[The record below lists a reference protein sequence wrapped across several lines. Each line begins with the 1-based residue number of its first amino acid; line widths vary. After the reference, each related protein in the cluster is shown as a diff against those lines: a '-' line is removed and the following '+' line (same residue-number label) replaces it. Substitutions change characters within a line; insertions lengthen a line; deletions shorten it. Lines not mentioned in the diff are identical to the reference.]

1 MISILLLLFLM
12 LYPEEALLCAQKG
25 MQLWLNILIPTLL
38 PFMILTGI
46 LIRTD
51 LISQILLPLEPFLS
65 KIFGISPAG
74 ACALLFGLLCGY
86 PMGAKVTSDL
96 YTAQKISHRE
106 AQYLLTF
113 TNHASPVFINS
124 YLIHTCM
131 KARFQDL
138 WNSAGFRMAHD
149 DCYASGVL
157 QGKYSVGNIRHK
169 KRDILLRLSRSRTG
183 CLYYERF

>member
-1 MISILLLLFLM
+1 MKRFFCTMISILLLLFLM

-96 YTAQKISHRE
+96 YTAQKISHPE
-106 AQYLLTF
+106 ASRIPKILKAG
-113 TNHASPVFINS
+113 NCPFIQV
-124 YLIHTCM
+124 C
-131 KARFQDL
+131 
-138 WNSAGFRMAHD
+138 
-149 DCYASGVL
+149 
-157 QGKYSVGNIRHK
+157 IR
-169 KRDILLRLSRSRTG
+169 
-183 CLYYERF
+183 

>member
-65 KIFGISPAG
+65 KIFGISS
-74 ACALLFGLLCGY
+74 
-86 PMGAKVTSDL
+86 SDFSAVIPWEQKSLPISIPLRRSATGKRSISSPLPTMPVL
-96 YTAQKISHRE
+96 YSSI
-106 AQYLLTF
+106 
-113 TNHASPVFINS
+113 PI
-124 YLIHTCM
+124 
-131 KARFQDL
+131 
-138 WNSAGFRMAHD
+138 
-149 DCYASGVL
+149 
-157 QGKYSVGNIRHK
+157 
-169 KRDILLRLSRSRTG
+169 
-183 CLYYERF
+183 

>member
-1 MISILLLLFLM
+1 MCIRDS
-12 LYPEEALLCAQKG
+12 
-25 MQLWLNILIPTLL
+25 NILIPTLL

-113 TNHASPVFINS
+113 TNHASPVSVS
-124 YLIHTCM
+124 YTHLDVYKRQGQCDHQ
-131 KARFQDL
+131 R
-138 WNSAGFRMAHD
+138 
-149 DCYASGVL
+149 SG
-157 QGKYSVGNIRHK
+157 G
-169 KRDILLRLSRSRTG
+169 RTS
-183 CLYYERF
+183 Y